1 MSIRLFLTVP
11 LSSSFLS
18 LSSLAFIRAFRL
30 ADSGVPDNFAHG
42 SGGSGGSG
50 ILLRL
55 LLRVL
60 TGASSRE
67 GRGKSGSFANGRN
80 IF

>member
-1 MSIRLFLTVP
+1 ML
-11 LSSSFLS
+11 
-18 LSSLAFIRAFRL
+18 
-30 ADSGVPDNFAHG
+30 DNFGHG

-55 LLRVL
+55 HLMVL
-60 TGASSRE
+60 TGDSSRE
-67 GRGKSGSFANGRN
+67 GGGKSCAFANGRN

>member
-1 MSIRLFLTVP
+1 M
-11 LSSSFLS
+11 
-18 LSSLAFIRAFRL
+18 
-30 ADSGVPDNFAHG
+30 PDNFAHR

-67 GRGKSGSFANGRN
+67 GGGKSGSLGKQ
-80 IF
+80 

>member
-1 MSIRLFLTVP
+1 MRLFLTLP
-11 LSSSFLS
+11 LASSFLS
-18 LSSLAFIRAFRL
+18 LSSLAFIRAFCS

-55 LLRVL
+55 LLRAL
-60 TGASSRE
+60 TGALSHE
-67 GRGKSGSFANGRN
+67 GGGKSGSFANCRN

>member
-1 MSIRLFLTVP
+1 M
-11 LSSSFLS
+11 
-18 LSSLAFIRAFRL
+18 
-30 ADSGVPDNFAHG
+30 PDNFAHG
-42 SGGSGGSG
+42 SGGSGASG

-60 TGASSRE
+60 TGALSRE
-67 GRGKSGSFANGRN
+67 GGGKSGSFSNGRN